1 MAQAADVP
9 ARELVSQTLRGAA
22 RLEPRSQTLSS
33 KAALL
38 YGRFNHSLVTRLE
51 DKERHGLRIAPDTTI
66 TLCAELAVARYLEP
80 DFLGHARDFRTCL
93 APARR
98 LFPSRALA
106 IALGVRPCTDS
117 GWSLPTLERHHRM
130 TVRCRTWET
139 VFLAIRGQRGAI
151 QRGRSA
157 PSRFPVGIRQ
167 EPRERGQRVPH
178 PALAAPQ
185 GDARN
190 MVLVR
195 QIQRLEG
202 HPGSDYHGA
211 STLAAC
217 CRRPRCTTPAV
228 RKRLS
233 PDLPLLRLPRCSAK
247 PSVWSRNADHIP
259 ASRLLLNTDFHLRTP
274 SCRPCS
280 GAFGN
285 RVPLKTLYGRVE
297 TSCP

>member
-9 ARELVSQTLRGAA
+9 ARELVSRTLRGAA
-22 RLEPRSQTLSS
+22 RLELRSQTLSS
-33 KAALL
+33 RAALL
-38 YGRFNHSLVTRLE
+38 YGRFYHSLVSRLE
-51 DKERHGLRIAPDTTI
+51 VKEPHGLRIAPDTTI

-80 DFLGHARDFRTCL
+80 DFLVHARHFRTCF
-93 APARR
+93 APARP
-98 LFPSRALA
+98 LLLSRVLA

-130 TVRCRTWET
+130 TDRRRTWET
-139 VFLAIRGQRGAI
+139 EFLAIRGQRGAI

-167 EPRERGQRVPH
+167 DPRERRQRVPH

-195 QIQRLEG
+195 QIQRLER

-217 CRRPRCTTPAV
+217 CHRPCCTTPAV

-233 PDLPLLRLPRCSAK
+233 PGLPLLSSPRCTAK
-247 PSVWSRNADHIP
+247 PSVWTRNADHIP
-259 ASRLLLNTDFHLRTP
+259 ASRRLSNTDFHLRTP
-274 SCRPCS
+274 S
-280 GAFGN
+280 
-285 RVPLKTLYGRVE
+285 
-297 TSCP
+297 

>member
-1 MAQAADVP
+1 MSRACCSP
-9 ARELVSQTLRGAA
+9 LSGARFPGACKA
-22 RLEPRSQTLSS
+22 FPHLPRV
-33 KAALL
+33 
-38 YGRFNHSLVTRLE
+38 R
-51 DKERHGLRIAPDTTI
+51 GLR
-66 TLCAELAVARYLEP
+66 ARSA
-80 DFLGHARDFRTCL
+80 G
-93 APARR
+93 
-98 LFPSRALA
+98 
-106 IALGVRPCTDS
+106 ALGCTVVY
-117 GWSLPTLERHHRM
+117 GFGVVPTDLG
-130 TVRCRTWET
+130 T
-139 VFLAIRGQRGAI
+139 APPYD
-151 QRGRSA
+151 RSA
-157 PSRFPVGIRQ
+157 ENMGNS
-167 EPRERGQRVPH
+167 VPFYPKAKGSH
-178 PALAAPQ
+178 SEGVYSALAAPNGGSPGPQGVWPTSAASRPRNAQ
-185 GDARN
+185 GDARTT
-190 MVLVR
+190 VLVR